1 MSTIINLTSSR
12 FKLKS
17 HQINLWVK
25 NLHLSNSNSLTV
37 SVLCCSVCTIVFL
50 PLSFGVRGGWGGHL
64 QLSALTQ
71 MKNRL
76 SKSLILHTFNCLF
89 LPELA
94 FSTDYRYGNKQPK
107 ITWPQST

>member
-50 PLSFGVRGGWGGHL
+50 PLSFGVRGGGAPAVVCSDPDEE
-64 QLSALTQ
+64 Q
-71 MKNRL
+71 
-76 SKSLILHTFNCLF
+76 I
-89 LPELA
+89 
-94 FSTDYRYGNKQPK
+94 
-107 ITWPQST
+107 I